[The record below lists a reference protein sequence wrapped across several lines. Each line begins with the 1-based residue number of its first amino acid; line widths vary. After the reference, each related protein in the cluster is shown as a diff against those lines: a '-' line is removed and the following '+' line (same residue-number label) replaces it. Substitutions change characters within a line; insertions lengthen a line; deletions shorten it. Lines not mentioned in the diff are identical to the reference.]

1 VSAVT
6 AHLRESPLSV
16 DALVAA
22 TERPDCGALAT
33 FVGTVRDHN
42 DGRAVTHLLYTAHVP
57 VAERLISEIEAEV
70 RETFDVPECRVV
82 HRLGR
87 LEIGEAAI
95 VAVVRSAHR
104 GEAFDACRAVVEAVK
119 HRVPIWKEEF
129 FPDGTSAFVPGCSLL
144 EDHDA

>member
-1 VSAVT
+1 VT
-6 AHLRESPLSV
+6 TELHLQEAPLSL
-16 DALVAA
+16 DALIAA

-42 DGRAVTHLLYTAHVP
+42 DGRAVTHLEYTAHVP
-57 VAERLISEIEAEV
+57 VAERVIAEIEAEV
-70 RETFDVPECRVV
+70 KAAFAVPECRVV
-82 HRLGR
+82 HRIGR

-104 GEAFDACRAVVEAVK
+104 GEAFDAARAVVDAVK

-144 EDHDA
+144 EDEGP